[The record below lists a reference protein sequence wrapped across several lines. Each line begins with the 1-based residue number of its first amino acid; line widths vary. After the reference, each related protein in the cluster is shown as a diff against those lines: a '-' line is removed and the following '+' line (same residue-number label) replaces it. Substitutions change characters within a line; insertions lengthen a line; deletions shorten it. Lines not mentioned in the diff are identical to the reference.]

1 MPGPADYNISKLL
14 TFITNKGKLPQSK
27 RSMSEKKT
35 EPGRTLLLIQLVSIL
50 TLISFIIT
58 TKLMQARVLAE
69 EFLISLARRQ
79 ILSLLS
85 IITIDRAS
93 NLLVNL
99 SLLVNKQE
107 KCSNRMIYLVLMM

>member
-1 MPGPADYNISKLL
+1 
-14 TFITNKGKLPQSK
+14 
-27 RSMSEKKT
+27 
-35 EPGRTLLLIQLVSIL
+35 
-50 TLISFIIT
+50 
-58 TKLMQARVLAE
+58 MQARVLAE

-107 KCSNRMIYLVLMM
+107 KCSNRMIYLVLMMYFDFNVVQTKYNAHFQRSD